1 MRTFFVYHEAP
12 PSGRRIAAQFM
23 AHSDSDA
30 VTLANRFIIESR
42 FLSGRV
48 EVVNDMG
55 VVLAE
60 RCSLP
65 RWAGNT
71 NNNNNQQE
79 E

>member
-1 MRTFFVYHEAP
+1 MRTFFVYHEQP
-12 PSGRRIAAQFM
+12 PSGWRVAAQFM

-30 VTLANRFIIESR
+30 VTLANRFIIQSR
-42 FLSGRV
+42 SLNGRV

-65 RWAGNT
+65 RWASNT
-71 NNNNNQQE
+71 NNNNQQE

>member
-1 MRTFFVYHEAP
+1 MMMFFVYHEAP

-42 FLSGRV
+42 SLNGRV

-65 RWAGNT
+65 RWASNT
-71 NNNNNQQE
+71 NQPTKGEQ
-79 E
+79 